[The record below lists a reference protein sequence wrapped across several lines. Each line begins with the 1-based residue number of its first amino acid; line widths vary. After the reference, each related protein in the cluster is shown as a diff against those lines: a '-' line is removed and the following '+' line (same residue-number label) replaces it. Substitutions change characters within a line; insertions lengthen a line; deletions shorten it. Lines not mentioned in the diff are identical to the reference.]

1 MKVIEF
7 TEIQIKQ
14 YIEEIRPPK
23 EMRDQV
29 DISYF
34 FKIGIVEI
42 FEVRPK
48 WDDPK
53 VLENFPILRTKHV
66 KSKNIWRV
74 YWLDSK
80 QKWIKYTP
88 NFEVS
93 HFSKVIEILKKDEHG
108 CFWG

>member
-1 MKVIEF
+1 MKVIDF

-34 FKIGIVEI
+34 FKIGIVQI
-42 FEVRPK
+42 FEIRPK

-53 VLENFPILRTKHV
+53 VKEEFPIARVKHV
-66 KSKNIWRV
+66 KNKNIWRI
-74 YWLDSK
+74 YWMDSHEE
-80 QKWIKYTP
+80 WIKYQP
-88 NFEVS
+88 NFEVDT
-93 HFSKVIEILKKDEHG
+93 FLKVIQIIKKDEHG